1 MKTTRVLFQGI
12 FLVCIIL
19 VLLFFQN
26 EVRDFII
33 GVKNIMYGALGPS
46 YDVKKIQSIEAE
58 NKSLKKQVELLSL
71 KLGTKDQNNSGE
83 VIAGVYSA
91 YPFNDKFHITIDK
104 GSADGIDTG
113 MPVLY
118 KNHIIF
124 GKVVAVKKTQSEVE
138 TVFDAEWK
146 TSVAVGTSSV
156 KAVLMGGNNPKVEFI
171 PKDSFIREG
180 DEIVNIAPEF
190 PMKAIIGS
198 VKSVSLDEKKLWQIA
213 NIKLPFSLES
223 VDSVIVLTKFP

>member
-12 FLVCIIL
+12 FLVCMIL

-71 KLGTKDQNNSGE
+71 KLGIKDQNSGE
-83 VIAGVYSA
+83 VVAGVYST
-91 YPFNDKFHITIDK
+91 YPFNDKVHITIDK

-118 KNHIIF
+118 KDHIIF

-156 KAVLMGGNNPKVEFI
+156 KAVLTGGNNPKVEFI
-171 PKDSFIREG
+171 PKDALIKEG
-180 DEIVNIAPEF
+180 DGIVNIASEF
-190 PMKAIIGS
+190 PMRAIIGS

-213 NIKLPFSLES
+213 NIELPFSLES